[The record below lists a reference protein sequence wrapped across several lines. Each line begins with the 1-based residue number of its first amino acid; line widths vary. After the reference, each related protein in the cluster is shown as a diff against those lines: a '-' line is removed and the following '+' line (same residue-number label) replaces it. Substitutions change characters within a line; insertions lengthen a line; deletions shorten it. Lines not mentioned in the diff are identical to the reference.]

1 MVENGIISTMGLNI
15 KNPEVERLAAEVAA
29 ALGVTKT
36 EAIRQALEDR
46 AKVLGIADRRKGLED
61 FHRTLEKLWAE
72 NPEIRN
78 IKITKEDYDAI
89 FE

>member
-15 KNPEVERLAAEVAA
+15 KNPEVERLATEVAA

-46 AKVLGIADRRKGLED
+46 AKILGLDA
-61 FHRTLEKLWAE
+61 KLKRHQE
-72 NPEIRN
+72 FREYMNHVHEQHPEIREVR
-78 IKITKEDYDAI
+78 ITKEDYDALY
-89 FE
+89 E